1 MYISTGERKANDML
15 DYEKIGENLYEVFN
29 AYTGTSMY
37 LVNSESAALAEIAL
51 WTLTTVGKKV

>member
-1 MYISTGERKANDML
+1 ML